1 MAEEVEG
8 SVAVAAISAGVA
20 AVISAVAAISA
31 GVVVVISAA
40 AISLGLAGVV
50 LVAIA
55 LQNTEEG
62 ASNTEIIS
70 GTKIISGMIAI
81 SFLEVP
87 FCMIIRTT
95 GGMIIRTTGIT
106 RTHTTDIRT
115 TDIMGTTAFA
125 VNGRL
130 FQVMSPRGR
139 KGEGSSQEHG
149 LGESGSELKGLRR
162 ASGKPNS

>member
-95 GGMIIRTTGIT
+95 GIT

>member
-1 MAEEVEG
+1 MAEEVEALVAGMVEG
-8 SVAVAAISAGVA
+8 SAAVAAISAGVA
-20 AVISAVAAISA
+20 AIS

-40 AISLGLAGVV
+40 AISLGLVGVV

-62 ASNTEIIS
+62 TSNTEIIS

-81 SFLEVP
+81 SFSEVL
-87 FCMIIRTT
+87 FCMIIPIT
-95 GGMIIRTTGIT
+95 GMIIRTTGIT

-115 TDIMGTTAFA
+115 TDIMGITAFA

-130 FQVMSPRGR
+130 FQVMSRRGR
-139 KGEGSSQEHG
+139 KG
-149 LGESGSELKGLRR
+149 KGPVR
-162 ASGKPNS
+162 NMD